1 MSIWLRQHL
10 TAFKSALAH
19 LRAAPGNFLFNVLV
33 VAIAMALPT
42 AGLTLIENVRPVADQ
57 ITIDPEISI
66 FLRVDTERSA
76 ATALSIPIK
85 KLLIS
90 QGITPKLN
98 FIPKEKAL
106 AALEQSSNLAEVM
119 VSLGGNPLPDAYV
132 LTLSNEET
140 NKIESLVKQLQ
151 TFAEVELVQVDSAW
165 IKRLA
170 ALMRV
175 LQLGLGFL
183 AATLGVVVIVV
194 VFNATR
200 LQVISHQEEIAVA
213 RLLGATTSYLYK
225 PYYYTGALLGL
236 FASALALGIVMA
248 CLNPLNQVIS
258 EFARLYD
265 SEFRL
270 VPLDSLA
277 STILLLTGMLLGL
290 IGVSLSVGRQIKRAK

>member
-1 MSIWLRQHL
+1 MNIWLRQHF

-33 VAIAMALPT
+33 VAVAMALPI
-42 AGLTLIENVRPVADQ
+42 AGLTLVENVRPVADQ
-57 ITIDPEISI
+57 ITIDPEISV
-66 FLRVDTERSA
+66 FLHAEVERPA

-85 KLLIS
+85 KLLAS
-90 QGITPKLN
+90 QGINPKLN

-119 VSLGGNPLPDAYV
+119 VSLGGNPLPDAFV
-132 LTLSNEET
+132 ITLSNQDT
-140 NKIESLVKQLQ
+140 DKIDALVKQLQ
-151 TFAEVELVQVDSAW
+151 TFNEVELVQVDSAW

-175 LQLGLGFL
+175 IQLGLGFL
-183 AATLGVVVIVV
+183 AATLGVVVVV

-213 RLLGATTSYLYK
+213 RMLGATTSYLYK

-236 FASALALGIVMA
+236 FAAALALGMVFA

-270 VPLDSLA
+270 APLDSLTSA
-277 STILLLTGMLLGL
+277 GLLATGMFLGL
-290 IGVSLSVGRQIKRAK
+290 TGVSLSVGRQIKKAK